1 MKQLISKASK
11 VFWEEHFTIKKFM
24 SLFTIKG
31 SEAVQKDFS
40 IEKAKSEPPVPKKNN
55 AQRIGLVAGP
65 VLFLLC
71 ILFFQPEGLSNQ
83 AQAVLAITIW
93 MAVWWMT
100 EAVPIPVTAL
110 LPIILFPLTGG
121 VDLNTTTSAYGS
133 DIIFLFMGG
142 FMIALAMER
151 WNLHRRIALSIIN
164 LVGTSTEKI
173 ILGFMIATAFL
184 SMWISSTA
192 TTMLMVPIGT
202 AIIVNFGE
210 LLKQHR
216 VSDISNLKDKFG
228 KALMLAISYSALTGG
243 LGTLIGTPPN
253 TIMAG
258 FARETYGLD
267 ISFASWML
275 FGVPIAIVFTGVA
288 FFVLVKFLFP
298 LRIKDLPG
306 GSEIIREQYKA
317 LGSMS
322 REEGMV
328 AAVFTLTAIAWITRS
343 FLLQPY
349 VSQGIDDAII
359 AITAAV
365 VLFILPSKQKP
376 GESLLNWETTKKL
389 PWGILILFGGGLALA
404 AGFTNS
410 GLTEW
415 VGSQLTGLS
424 NFPVIVILFAVIFLV
439 IFLTE
444 ITSNT
449 ATATMLIPMMGA
461 LAVAVGVHPIALIA
475 GTTIAAS
482 CAFMLPIAT
491 PPNAIVFSSGV
502 LTIKDMAKSGIWL
515 NIIFSIILT
524 VVIYLYLPLVWNF
537 NISELPLL

>member
-1 MKQLISKASK
+1 
-11 VFWEEHFTIKKFM
+11 
-24 SLFTIKG
+24 
-31 SEAVQKDFS
+31 
-40 IEKAKSEPPVPKKNN
+40 
-55 AQRIGLVAGP
+55 
-65 VLFLLC
+65 
-71 ILFFQPEGLSNQ
+71 
-83 AQAVLAITIW
+83 
-93 MAVWWMT
+93 
-100 EAVPIPVTAL
+100 
-110 LPIILFPLTGG
+110 
-121 VDLNTTTSAYGS
+121 
-133 DIIFLFMGG
+133 
-142 FMIALAMER
+142 
-151 WNLHRRIALSIIN
+151 
-164 LVGTSTEKI
+164 
-173 ILGFMIATAFL
+173 
-184 SMWISSTA
+184 
-192 TTMLMVPIGT
+192 
-202 AIIVNFGE
+202 
-210 LLKQHR
+210 
-216 VSDISNLKDKFG
+216 
-228 KALMLAISYSALTGG
+228 MLAISYSALTGG